1 MAAEFPNGLNVAMH
15 KFNRFAAAWLWPGL
29 IWLAGCAAPGPSAA
43 NRAFQDLPPNC
54 APRVVGEKVCA
65 NFLPRK
71 IYCNTDGFIVYPE
84 VCTAFGAVRFAAVAG
99 DAPLQKQLI
108 ARYATILTP
117 TGSRMVSTN
126 RHVDFHVFGIL
137 PLEIYS
143 RTGDTRYRDFGLR
156 LADDQW
162 VDPRPDGLAQET
174 RWWVDDCF
182 MLGSLQIQAYRA
194 THDPKYADRVALEL
208 AAYLDKLQ
216 QPNGLFYHADVS
228 PHFWGRGNGWFA
240 AALAEVLRSLP
251 PDHPKYAR
259 LMAGYQKMMAS
270 LKQFQAPSGLWR
282 QLVDQPQAWDE
293 TSCTGMF
300 TYALVVGVKHGWLD
314 AAEYGPV
321 ARRGWIGLCGK
332 IDSAGAVHEV
342 CVGTNQKDDTQYYL
356 DRPRAIGD
364 LHGQAPILWC
374 AWALLEP

>member
-1 MAAEFPNGLNVAMH
+1 MQKIVSALAAFGLSAVL
-15 KFNRFAAAWLWPGL
+15 FS
-29 IWLAGCAAPGPSAA
+29 GCATQSSPAPA
-43 NRAFQDLPPNC
+43 AFQNLPANC
-54 APRVVGEKVCA
+54 DPKTVGEKVCA

-71 IYCNTDGFIVYPE
+71 IYYNGEHKIVYPE
-84 VCTAFGAVRFAAVAG
+84 VITAFGALRFAKVAG
-99 DAPLQKQLI
+99 DAALQQQLI
-108 ARYATILTP
+108 DRYAFILTP
-117 TGSRMVSTN
+117 EGAGAISTN

-137 PLEIYS
+137 PLEIYLVS
-143 RTGDTRYRDFGLR
+143 GDERFRDFGLR

-162 VDPRPDGLAQET
+162 LNPRADGLCAET

-182 MLGSLQIQAYRA
+182 MIGSLQIQAYRA
-194 THDPKYADRVALEL
+194 THDAKYADHVATEL

-240 AALAEVLRSLP
+240 AALAEVLSSLP

-259 LMAGYQKMMAS
+259 LMAGYKTMMAS
-270 LKQFQAPSGLWR
+270 LKQYQAPSGLWR
-282 QLVDQPQAWDE
+282 QLVDNEQAWDE

-300 TYALVVGVKHGWLD
+300 TYALITGVKHGWLD
-314 AAEYGPV
+314 ASYADT
-321 ARRGWIGLCGK
+321 ARKGWIGLCGK
-332 IDSAGAVHEV
+332 IDDTGAVRDV

-356 DRPRAIGD
+356 DRPRATGD

-374 AWALLEP
+374 AWALLAK